1 MRTNMNRKGISNV
14 VATIILIAVAIA
26 LAVAVAVWVFGLAGS
41 ASKTATLQVQAV
53 GLNNTAALSKAT
65 SNNPADA
72 YLTLLVSNPSSA
84 AIGINGFT
92 LGSLSCVFSQPIS
105 VPAGTQGELL
115 VIAISGYNGNFTGVD
130 PQHSYVG
137 TTTLQ
142 SFQSLQITAT
152 CSGKQAA
159 QVGVQYSGYI
169 TTVSGQTYPFT
180 VTATS

>member
-1 MRTNMNRKGISNV
+1 MKTNMNRKGISNV

-53 GLNNTAALSKAT
+53 GLNNTAGPLT
-65 SNNPADA
+65 SSNPA
-72 YLTLLVSNPSSA
+72 YLSLLVSNPSSA

-92 LGSLSCVFSQPIS
+92 LGGLSCVFSSPIS
-105 VPAGTQGELL
+105 VPAGTQGELI
-115 VIAISGYNGNFTGVD
+115 VIALTGVTPSSSSGIANFTGVSISN
-130 PQHSYVG
+130 SYIG
-137 TTTLQ
+137 STSL
-142 SFQSLQITAT
+142 QSLQITAT

-159 QVGVQYSGYI
+159 QVGVQYSGYV

>member
-1 MRTNMNRKGISNV
+1 MKTNMNRKGISNV

-53 GLNNTAALSKAT
+53 GLNNTAGPLT
-65 SNNPADA
+65 SSNPA
-72 YLTLLVSNPSSA
+72 YLSLLVSNPSSA

-92 LGSLSCVFSQPIS
+92 LGSLSCIFSSPIS
-105 VPAGTQGELL
+105 VPAGTQGELI
-115 VIAISGYNGNFTGVD
+115 VIALTGVTPSSSSGIANFTGVYEIYLGGS
-130 PQHSYVG
+130 PLNSI
-137 TTTLQ
+137 
-142 SFQSLQITAT
+142 SAT
-152 CSGKQAA
+152 CSGSQAA
-159 QVGVQYSGYI
+159 QVGVQYSGYV